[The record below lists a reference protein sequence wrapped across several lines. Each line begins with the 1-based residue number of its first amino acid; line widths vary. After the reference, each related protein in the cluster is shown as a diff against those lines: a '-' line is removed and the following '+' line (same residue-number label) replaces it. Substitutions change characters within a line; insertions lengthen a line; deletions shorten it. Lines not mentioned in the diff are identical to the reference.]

1 METYIE
7 HMNYNPAKIDAGVYV
22 STLCLYKM
30 TQEPYKDCEVG
41 DKYFLS
47 VTHYASS
54 MNDAD
59 RKAKVYFAK
68 DIFSDEDVLIFG
80 CHSVK
85 VTCQFIDTV
94 MESVK
99 RKAVSEEKEQ
109 SKPDSSP
116 TNH

>member
-1 METYIE
+1 MEAYIDE
-7 HMNYNPAKIDAGVYV
+7 MNYDLNKIDKGVYV

-47 VTHYASS
+47 VTHYANSVV
-54 MNDAD
+54 DAD
-59 RKAKVYFAK
+59 KKAKVLFAE

-85 VTCQFIDTV
+85 VTCELINEV
-94 MESVK
+94 IK
-99 RKAVSEEKEQ
+99 R
-109 SKPDSSP
+109 SKDITPR
-116 TNH
+116 NE